1 MCKDNENALGQV
13 TDRHLN
19 STAGVICQKYSYTQ
33 AENFRLTA
41 LQSGVSPNYNTLQ
54 NVTYSYDDQGNVL
67 TVVDAAAYGGSQTQT
82 FSYDALN
89 RLLSAQAAGGSYG
102 TYSQRS
108 YVYTSAGSITTFEG
122 AALGYNDAGHKHAV
136 THVAGVQR
144 YWYDQNG
151 NATRRVNGSQDVTL
165 AYGAE
170 NHVTSIT
177 GSGINAS
184 YVYDGD
190 GQRVKATV
198 GGVTTVYIGNY
209 YERDNGTTVRKYYY
223 AGAVRVALR
232 TGGNTFY
239 LLNDHLT
246 STAITTNSSGVRQT
260 ELRYYAY
267 GGTRY
272 DAGSQLTLYRYTG
285 QRVET
290 GTGLYDYGA
299 RWFDPLIG
307 RFLAADSIVPNPG
320 DSQALN
326 RYMYV
331 LGNPLKY
338 SDPSGH
344 AACAADDRGCW
355 ENEWIWKDRWY
366 RSHGYQFY
374 QGNYRYTGNY
384 VFANTDAA
392 RELIRDVASGN
403 HHIGQGA
410 SFTFDLGRITIGLE
424 QRGSDTLLTEVLGV
438 IGLTADIVDFGL
450 TSGFAAAYTLE
461 QGLTA
466 ATGPGAAAGFAAGQA
481 AYTMIQPV
489 LLGVDVIGLAAVFGA
504 DFGSGRTSLSL
515 TRHELTVGLDTIVS
529 ATSLGIS
536 SMPIVVPGVYL
547 GLTGDAVQISYIT
560 SGSAGLS
567 PPIVS

>member
-1 MCKDNENALGQV
+1 MGL
-13 TDRHLN
+13 TDRIVCEAHDE
-19 STAGVICQKYSYTQ
+19 AWRI
-33 AENFRLTA
+33 
-41 LQSGVSPNYNTLQ
+41 
-54 NVTYSYDDQGNVL
+54 
-67 TVVDAAAYGGSQTQT
+67 
-82 FSYDALN
+82 
-89 RLLSAQAAGGSYG
+89 
-102 TYSQRS
+102 
-108 YVYTSAGSITTFEG
+108 
-122 AALGYNDAGHKHAV
+122 
-136 THVAGVQR
+136 
-144 YWYDQNG
+144 
-151 NATRRVNGSQDVTL
+151 NGSQGVTL
-165 AYGAE
+165 AYDAE

-177 GSGINAS
+177 GSGVNAT

-190 GQRVKATV
+190 GKRVKATV

-209 YERDNGTTVRKYYY
+209 YEHDNGTTVRKYYY

-232 TGGNTFY
+232 TGGNTYY

-272 DAGSQLTLYRYTG
+272 DAGGQMTIYRYTG
-285 QRVET
+285 QRIET

-299 RWFDPLIG
+299 RWYDPLIG

-344 AACAADDRGCW
+344 AACGADDRACW
-355 ENEWIWKDRWY
+355 ENEWTWKDRWY
-366 RSHGYQFY
+366 KAHGYQY
-374 QGNYRYTGNY
+374 HQGNYVYTGNY
-384 VFANTDAA
+384 IFANTDAA
-392 RELIRDVASGN
+392 RELIRDVASGT
-403 HHIGQGA
+403 HQIGQGA

-424 QRGSDTLLTEVLGV
+424 QRGRDTRLTEVLGV
-438 IGLTADIVDFGL
+438 IGLTADIVDFSL

-461 QGLTA
+461 QSATA
-466 ATGPGAAAGFAAGQA
+466 ATGPGVVAGFAAGQA
-481 AYTMIQPV
+481 AYTMIQPI

-515 TRHELTVGLDTIVS
+515 ASHELTVGLDTIVS

-547 GLTGDAVQISYIT
+547 GLTGDAVQISYDYLRF
-560 SGSAGLS
+560 SGILAAYSL
-567 PPIVS
+567 VVRW